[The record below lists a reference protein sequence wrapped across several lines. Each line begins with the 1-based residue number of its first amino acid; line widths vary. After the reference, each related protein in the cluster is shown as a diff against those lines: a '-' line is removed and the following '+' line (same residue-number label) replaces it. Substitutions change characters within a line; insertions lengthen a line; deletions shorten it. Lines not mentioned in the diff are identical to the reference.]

1 MQLYTA
7 LSRTWLN
14 GNAQFYLILFLSML
28 PTKKKPPVGYGS
40 IQLKEGLI
48 CALDRAI
55 WGSKASL

>member
-48 CALDRAI
+48 WALDRA
-55 WGSKASL
+55 L